1 MKEVIRGILKNNQL
15 RSTHSRSE
23 ILGLF
28 LNSNYALSNSEIE
41 KEIAEEHDRV
51 TVYRTLRTFLDKGII
66 HKVLDDSS
74 TPRYALCNIECQGE
88 EHNHEHVHFKCTSC
102 GLTTCLDNVKI
113 PNINLPVGYMAEEV
127 NVLMQGTCKDCQKK

>member
-28 LNSNYALSNSEIE
+28 LDSNYALSNSEIE

-66 HKVLDDSS
+66 HKVLDDSG
-74 TPRYALCNIECQGE
+74 TPRYALCNHECQDDK
-88 EHNHEHVHFKCTSC
+88 HNHEHIHFKCIEC
-102 GLTTCLDNVKI
+102 GLTTCLEEIKI
-113 PNINLPVGYMAEEV
+113 PNIDLPPGYDTKEV
-127 NVLMQGTCKDCQKK
+127 SILMQGTCKDCQKK

>member
-1 MKEVIRGILKNNQL
+1 MKEVIRGILKNNEL

-28 LNSNYALSNSEIE
+28 LDSKYALSNAEIE

-66 HKVLDDSS
+66 HKVLDDSG
-74 TPRYALCNIECQGE
+74 TPRYALCNDECQNE
-88 EHNHEHVHFKCTSC
+88 EHNHEHIHFKCIEC
-102 GLTTCLDNVKI
+102 GLTTCLEEIKI
-113 PNINLPVGYMAEEV
+113 PSISLPSGYKANEV
-127 NVLMQGTCKDCQKK
+127 NILMQGTCKDCQKK